1 MKYYK
6 DGIHMGGHALQLVGQ
21 PAPFGSGGFVLRTV
35 QVQHK
40 NVRGPRAVVPALFPF
55 REAGEIVGEKRS
67 RNGLEFNLH
76 GREFWPMRA
85 YIVITAEPGRSQ
97 DIAHSVAALDGV
109 KMADACW
116 GVGDVYS
123 VCEFPNWADLSSLVL
138 DKVHSMPGVI
148 RTETHVAVE
157 S

>member
-1 MKYYK
+1 
-6 DGIHMGGHALQLVGQ
+6 
-21 PAPFGSGGFVLRTV
+21 
-35 QVQHK
+35 
-40 NVRGPRAVVPALFPF
+40 
-55 REAGEIVGEKRS
+55 
-67 RNGLEFNLH
+67 
-76 GREFWPMRA
+76 MRA
-85 YIVITAEPGRSQ
+85 YVVITAEPGKAK
-97 DIAHSVAALDGV
+97 DIAHAVTALQGV

-123 VCEFPNWADLSSLVL
+123 VCEFPNWNELNSLVL